1 MTFEEWWYKRWDVA
15 PNKHYAMITQTVA
28 AEAWAAADRAA
39 REECADICDS
49 QASCEGIGQECAGM
63 IRQTIG
69 GEKG

>member
-49 QASCEGIGQECAGM
+49 QAS
-63 IRQTIG
+63 
-69 GEKG
+69 